1 MKFVTN
7 EPALIVEDM
16 LIVGDLHIG
25 IETEL
30 YRSGFSIPSN
40 IENLKE
46 KILRI
51 AKENL
56 CKKLVLLGDVKHEF
70 TGISYQEKR
79 EIPDFLRELSESI
92 EVHIIPG
99 NHDQKETMASVF
111 SDHRYLS
118 ERIHGTSD
126 SYLCYCIEDFPVRL
140 IGIDTVTPGNHDGG
154 IGPARLNWLDLK
166 LKEKPDKPTIIFM
179 HHPPFPSGIGHMDK
193 APFRHREEF
202 RALISRNPQVERV
215 TCGHIHRSIS
225 RRFAGTLAT
234 VCPAVGMQLNLEL
247 KPDAPSGFILEP
259 PALLLHFLDNSWDD
273 EPALLTHVSIIE
285 DTPGQYGGFHPFFD
299 VISPE

>member
-1 MKFVTN
+1 
-7 EPALIVEDM
+7 M
-16 LIVGDLHIG
+16 LIAQISDLH
-25 IETEL
+25 
-30 YRSGFSIPSN
+30 
-40 IENLKE
+40 LKPYGALAYDVADTAGALE
-46 KILRI
+46 KVVAHINRLRPLPDVILVTGDI
-51 AKENL
+51 ADGGAAESYFL
-56 CKKLVLLGDVKHEF
+56 AHE
-70 TGISYQEKR
+70 R
-79 EIPDFLRELSESI
+79 LSDLKAPLF
-92 EVHIIPG
+92 IIPG
-99 NHDQKETMASVF
+99 NHDQKETMTSVF